1 MNLEKKLFK
10 AWLRRDYVKFLK
22 SQNPGKLI
30 NFFPAFFFAL
40 FPKTFKE
47 KYPLAVRNFK
57 HNGKRLTTHYDIY
70 ETLKDL
76 ADVTSLSNKNIEARS
91 KDLNKKTVD
100 LLPRGISLFLELPD
114 IRTCDSAG
122 IESHWCMC
130 YEKLDLSLT
139 DERVKRS
146 ENIFMLKIK
155 IPRFFF
161 SF

>member
-1 MNLEKKLFK
+1 MESD
-10 AWLRRDYVKFLK
+10 LR
-22 SQNPGKLI
+22 P
-30 NFFPAFFFAL
+30 
-40 FPKTFKE
+40 
-47 KYPLAVRNFK
+47 
-57 HNGKRLTTHYDIY
+57 TTIFIY